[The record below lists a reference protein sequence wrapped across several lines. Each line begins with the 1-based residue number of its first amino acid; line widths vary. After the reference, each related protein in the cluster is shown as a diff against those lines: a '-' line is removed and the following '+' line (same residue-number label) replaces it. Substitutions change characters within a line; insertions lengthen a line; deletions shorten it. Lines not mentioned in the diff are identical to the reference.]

1 MQQLTNGE
9 VFHAHMI
16 AQQHQQLLQM
26 LKSDTS
32 DVSVVDAKGD
42 NSSEVAIDDASKP
55 NGSGFRPTSGVR
67 GTQLQQDQD
76 MRQAETLEE
85 VTCPREACALL
96 CVVH

>member
-1 MQQLTNGE
+1 MQMQQLTNGE

-55 NGSGFRPTSGVR
+55 NGSGVM